1 MPIGKNALK
10 RVSNNGYS
18 NVTATAPD
26 MENSEIVEVQAPVT
40 EVKPEPKKVGRPA
53 KKAEEETAPK
63 RKPGRPAKK
72 AEEKTEPKKVGRPPK
87 KVAEETAPKRKPGR
101 PPKSPEEKAASA
113 KAAPKKN
120 NTPKVNKPKV
130 EAPEIKTVE
139 ETSHPDG
146 FVKISCGMDMPAYL
160 L

>member
-53 KKAEEETAPK
+53 KKAE
-63 RKPGRPAKK
+63 
-72 AEEKTEPKKVGRPPK
+72 
-87 KVAEETAPKRKPGR
+87 EETAPKRKPGR